1 MAWQVGVAQT
11 VPLICYLD
19 GVETA
24 PTEPLT
30 TEVNVAGAGF
40 VPTANPA
47 TDEGNGAVSVALEAA
62 EVGAWGFVRV
72 VGANG
77 AVGLQAYTAEG
88 DWTAAKASKLNVSGT
103 LAHSDAADLYKAD
116 VSGLSTLTEAQ
127 VRTLIDEVKGAGW
140 TNETLVAIKAVLD
153 AAAADVE
160 GLDGAGL
167 AEIAQAVVGGLG
179 SWFPV
184 SIRCLDPEQSPVGGI
199 SLIVWNTAAD
209 TQASVA
215 LVTNADGEA
224 PTIGLPPG
232 SYQVLSASNPWYD
245 VASTP
250 FVVEDEAQDVTV
262 MVTRWVPA
270 SPPSAEYCT
279 VYGYARSVGGAPG
292 AGTVVVTRLPAP
304 ATQGEGPDTV
314 TIFRAETDRAPID
327 AQGRW
332 QLPLLRGAVVD
343 IEERLS
349 NSPARP
355 RKRAGVLVPDAATAN
370 WETLQP
376 PSEQG

>member
-1 MAWQVGVAQT
+1 M
-11 VPLICYLD
+11 LI
-19 GVETA
+19 E
-24 PTEPLT
+24 
-30 TEVNVAGAGF
+30 
-40 VPTANPA
+40 
-47 TDEGNGAVSVALEAA
+47 
-62 EVGAWGFVRV
+62 
-72 VGANG
+72 
-77 AVGLQAYTAEG
+77 
-88 DWTAAKASKLNVSGT
+88 
-103 LAHSDAADLYKAD
+103 
-116 VSGLSTLTEAQ
+116 
-127 VRTLIDEVKGAGW
+127 EVKGAGW

-153 AAAADVE
+153 AAAADVA

-179 SWFPV
+179 SWYPV
-184 SIRCLDPEQSPVGGI
+184 SIRCLAPDQSPVAGV
-199 SLIVWNTAAD
+199 SLIVWNAAAD
-209 TQASVA
+209 AQASVA
-215 LVTNADGEA
+215 LLTNADGEA

>member
-1 MAWQVGVAQT
+1 
-11 VPLICYLD
+11 
-19 GVETA
+19 
-24 PTEPLT
+24 
-30 TEVNVAGAGF
+30 
-40 VPTANPA
+40 
-47 TDEGNGAVSVALEAA
+47 
-62 EVGAWGFVRV
+62 
-72 VGANG
+72 
-77 AVGLQAYTAEG
+77 
-88 DWTAAKASKLNVSGT
+88 
-103 LAHSDAADLYKAD
+103 
-116 VSGLSTLTEAQ
+116 
-127 VRTLIDEVKGAGW
+127 
-140 TNETLVAIKAVLD
+140 
-153 AAAADVE
+153 
-160 GLDGAGL
+160 
-167 AEIAQAVVGGLG
+167 
-179 SWFPV
+179 V
-184 SIRCLDPEQSPVGGI
+184 SIRCLDPEQSPVAGV
-199 SLIVWNTAAD
+199 SLIVWNTDGD

-232 SYQVLSASNPWYD
+232 SYQALGASNPWYD